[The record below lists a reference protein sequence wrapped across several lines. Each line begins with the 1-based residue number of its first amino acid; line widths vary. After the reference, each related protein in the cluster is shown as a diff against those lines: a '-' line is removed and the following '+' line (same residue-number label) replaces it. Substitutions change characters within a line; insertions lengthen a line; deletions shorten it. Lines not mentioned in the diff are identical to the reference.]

1 MSGLTGLV
9 FDFKHF
15 AVHDGPG
22 IRTTVFLKG
31 CSLKCQWCHSPE
43 SQSTNPEIMV
53 HPEKC
58 IGCGSCVEV
67 CPENAVISPGIIDAK
82 VCNLC
87 GKCIEACYPGALELI
102 GKNIQ
107 VTEILDEI
115 NKDRLLYK
123 TSGGGVTLSGGE
135 PAQQSKFTYKLL
147 KALKENGY
155 HSVLDTCGYTTWDNL
170 KKILKYV
177 DLVFFDLKHMNPIKH
192 KKFTGVSNEL
202 ILSNLKQIV
211 GLGKSTR
218 IRIPLIPGFN
228 DSEEHLRCLSKFLR
242 ELPVETVDILPYHKM
257 GVSKYDS
264 LDREYKLKDIKL
276 HKKEQLMEI
285 KNLISCYGLNVSVAG
300 VE

>member
-58 IGCGSCVEV
+58 IGCGSCVEE
-67 CPENAVISPGIIDAK
+67 CPKNAVISPGIIDAK

-115 NKDRLLYK
+115 NKDRLLYEA
-123 TSGGGVTLSGGE
+123 SGGGVTLSGGE

-147 KALKENGY
+147 KALKKNGY
-155 HSVLDTCGYTTWDNL
+155 NTVLDTCGYTTWDNL

-211 GLGKSTR
+211 GLGKFTR
-218 IRIPLIPGFN
+218 IRVPLIPRFN
-228 DSEEHLRCLSKFLR
+228 DSEEHLRGLSKFLR

-264 LDREYKLKDIKL
+264 LNREYKLKDIKL

-285 KNLISCYGLNVSVAG
+285 KNLISSYGLNVSVAG

>member
-67 CPENAVISPGIIDAK
+67 CPKNAVISPGIIDAK

-87 GKCIEACYPGALELI
+87 GKCIEACYPGALELV

-115 NKDRLLYK
+115 NKDRLLYE

-135 PAQQSKFTYKLL
+135 PAQQS
-147 KALKENGY
+147 
-155 HSVLDTCGYTTWDNL
+155 
-170 KKILKYV
+170 
-177 DLVFFDLKHMNPIKH
+177 
-192 KKFTGVSNEL
+192 
-202 ILSNLKQIV
+202 
-211 GLGKSTR
+211 
-218 IRIPLIPGFN
+218 
-228 DSEEHLRCLSKFLR
+228 
-242 ELPVETVDILPYHKM
+242 
-257 GVSKYDS
+257 
-264 LDREYKLKDIKL
+264 
-276 HKKEQLMEI
+276 
-285 KNLISCYGLNVSVAG
+285 
-300 VE
+300 